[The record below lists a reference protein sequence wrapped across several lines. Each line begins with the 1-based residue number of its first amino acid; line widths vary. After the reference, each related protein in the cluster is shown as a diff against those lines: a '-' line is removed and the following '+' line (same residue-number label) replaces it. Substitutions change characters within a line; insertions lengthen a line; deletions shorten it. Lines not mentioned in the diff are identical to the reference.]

1 MPKLMHQSDIND
13 EIYNETKGLRSSET
27 NKRLRRLRKFER
39 VYYKKTCEVKKSYVL
54 SK

>member
-1 MPKLMHQSDIND
+1 MPKSTQQSDVND

-39 VYYKKTCEVKKSYVL
+39 VYYKKTFQVKKS
-54 SK
+54 

>member
-1 MPKLMHQSDIND
+1 MPKSTHQSDVND

-39 VYYKKTCEVKKSYVL
+39 VYYKKTFQVKKS
-54 SK
+54 